1 MLEGFLLD
9 LASFIIYVIVVTVSG
24 VLSPGPLTIATL
36 IHGAKGGLKAG
47 LNCALGHMLVE
58 LPLAV
63 FIGLGLLN
71 LMGSG
76 VKRILEIVGGLAL
89 IGFGMLQL
97 RGVLRSENG
106 SSQDVSAEDSM
117 LPVSGSALLTGVT
130 LTGLNPYF
138 ILWWL
143 SIGSALIYEAL
154 NLGLVEGLAIMYLAH
169 VWMDYAWLGLIAH
182 LSGCGR
188 RVLGRKIYRYI
199 LIGFSIALVVFGV
212 LWIASAIGVS

>member
-1 MLEGFLLD
+1 LD

-24 VLSPGPLTIATL
+24 ALSPGPLTIATL

-63 FIGLGLLN
+63 LIGLGLLN

-76 VKRILEIVGGLAL
+76 VQHILEIVGGLAL
-89 IGFGMLQL
+89 VGFGMLQL

-106 SSQDVSAEDSM
+106 SQDVSAEDFM
-117 LPVSGSALLTGVT
+117 LPVSGSALITGVT

-169 VWMDYAWLGLIAH
+169 VWIDYAWLGLIAY

-188 RVLGRKIYRYI
+188 RVLGRRVYRYM
-199 LIGFSIALVVFGV
+199 LMGFSIALMVFGV
-212 LWIASAIGVS
+212 LWVASAIGIS